1 MSKFSRVWW
10 HPSLALRV
18 AFAAVA
24 TALLFVQ
31 PIPEAAAQVSPSY
44 YDYARPHLD
53 WYTIV
58 TEHFNVI
65 FHGDVDGAAS
75 SRTAQVVSRIA
86 EDVYGP
92 ITDLYEHEPE
102 GKVSIILKDYEDY
115 SNGAA
120 YFFDNKI
127 EIWVPALDSP
137 LRGDHNWLRNVIT
150 HEFTHIVQVQTTMK
164 ASRQLPF
171 IYVQWLDYE
180 DVRRPDVLYGYPNVI
195 ASYPIPT
202 ISNPAWL
209 AEGTAQY
216 MRAGLHY
223 DDWDSHR
230 DMLLRT
236 RVLADEVL
244 SLDDMGGF
252 YSHTS
257 LMRETVYN
265 QGFALTRYLA
275 SVYGEESLRDVSKA
289 LGRWKNWNVERA
301 MKDAL
306 GERGETIYRNWLDT
320 LQVAYEAGTRNVRA
334 HVKEGTLVEA
344 DGSHNFFPRYSPDGT
359 RLAYLSNRGRD
370 FGLTALYVRDLAT
383 DDLASIDLGPDS
395 ELALGY
401 TCSLGH
407 RLLPAAGGSFSWT
420 PDGEYIVYSRNEDTW
435 EGHAYSDLYR
445 INLETRKRERL
456 TKDLRASQPEV
467 SPDGESVAFVAQRDG
482 TSNLFLLDLNTR
494 DVRQLTS
501 YDAGVQVSDPRW
513 HPDGRWVYFAH
524 SGGQSR
530 DLYRVDVTAGGA
542 GAGEEVLA
550 TSADERSPAIDPEGR
565 WLYFSSDASGIFN
578 VYRVELRNGSPAG
591 EPRAITNVVGGAFM
605 PSPSPSGTSVAFSRY
620 EWDGY
625 KIAEMGDLAT
635 VEPVL
640 LAGYSAPAV
649 LHKPGEV
656 PSTTYAWDRLNAFD
670 DSDLEG
676 IPQQLLVNVGVTGET
691 LAPRKS
697 PDVAADA
704 GADRTLDWNV
714 DEYRSLFT
722 SFSFYPV
729 YRLDRYTQRRED
741 EMDARLPVRTRAE
754 SLLRNSKVGVY
765 VSSREILEGLSL
777 LGGLLVG
784 PSSTDVDGLGEFFLP
799 SNLLRL
805 ERDAF
810 LQFDYMKGFGL
821 IPKRWSPQITLEMY
835 NIRRNVAAG
844 LSIEE
849 FPCTACYP
857 DTTSADL
864 AYNLWE
870 ASIAMRAK
878 VNRALLLEAGY
889 RFSPYRVTTE
899 RFFSKEVNQS
909 IPPSSSRYY
918 IGRALSLKAYFEIRR
933 AHRHDDVVP
942 DRTTADLAY
951 EYEPGRLLQRFDVE
965 DGLLVPGYED
975 FHNSRLTLDLRHG
988 FRLPGRIGGGAHGI
1002 DIRLRGSTILGKEV
1016 DSFFND
1022 YVGGLIGAR
1031 GYPFYALGGNE
1042 TLWLQASYNFPLIP
1056 RIARQLAFAYVDK
1069 IYGRVYADAA
1079 AAWSGAFP
1087 GFGEF
1092 RRDVGAEL
1100 RVALGSFYL
1109 FPSALFLSATYG
1121 FDEFD
1126 VDLNEGFVT
1135 PDGSTSV
1142 QYGKNVQWH
1151 FGLLFDFDL

>member
-1 MSKFSRVWW
+1 MRGVVDGHIGRWTLLVATLV
-10 HPSLALRV
+10 LALG
-18 AFAAVA
+18 A
-24 TALLFVQ
+24 TRNLQ
-31 PIPEAAAQVSPSY
+31 AQVSPSY

-53 WYTIV
+53 WYTIE
-58 TEHFNVI
+58 TDHFNVI
-65 FHGDVDGAAS
+65 FHGDADGAAS
-75 SRTAQVVSRIA
+75 SRTARVVARIA
-86 EDVYGP
+86 EDIYGP
-92 ITDLYEHEPE
+92 ITDLYEHNPE
-102 GKVSIILKDYEDY
+102 GRVSIILKDFEDY

-150 HEFTHIVQVQTTMK
+150 HEFTHIVQVQATMK

-171 IYVQWLDYE
+171 IYVQWLEYE

-202 ISNPAWL
+202 ISNPAWF

-223 DDWDSHR
+223 DDWDTHR

-257 LMRETVYN
+257 LERETVYN

-275 SVYGEESLRDVSKA
+275 SMYGEESLRDVSRA
-289 LGRWKNWNVERA
+289 LARWDNWNIERA

-306 GERGETIYRNWLDT
+306 GKRGEVVYAEWLDT
-320 LQVAYEAGTRNVRA
+320 LQSAYSNSTQRIRANEVAGTV
-334 HVKEGTLVEA
+334 VEP
-344 DGSHNFFPRYSPDGT
+344 DGSHNFYPRFSPDGSK
-359 RLAYLSNRGRD
+359 LAYLSNRGRD
-370 FGLTALYVRDLAT
+370 FGATALFVRDLST
-383 DDLASIDLGPDS
+383 GDIASIDLEDRVGTNY
-395 ELALGY
+395 AY
-401 TCSLGH
+401 TCSMGH
-407 RLLPAAGGSFSWT
+407 RLLPVAGGSFSWT
-420 PDGEYIVYSRNEDTW
+420 PDGKHVIYSRGVDTW
-435 EGHAYSDLYR
+435 EGHAYSDLFR
-445 INLETRKRERL
+445 VDVATRKRERL
-456 TKDLRASQPEV
+456 TRGLRAAQPEV
-467 SPDGESVAFVAQRDG
+467 SPDGATVAFVAQHDG
-482 TSNLFLLDLNTR
+482 TSNLYLLDLASN

-501 YDAGVQVSDPRW
+501 FSAGAQVTDPRW
-513 HPDGRWVYFAH
+513 HPDGKWIYFARF
-524 SGGQSR
+524 GGQSR
-530 DLYRVDVTAGGA
+530 DLYRVGVSTGATADA
-542 GAGEEVLA
+542 ELLLA
-550 TSADERSPAIDPEGR
+550 TPADERSPVV
-565 WLYFSSDASGIFN
+565 DASGEWLYYSSDDTGIFN
-578 VYRVELRNGSPAG
+578 IYRLALREGMPSGDP
-591 EPRAITNVVGGAFM
+591 EPVTNVVGGAFM
-605 PSPSPSGTSVAFSRY
+605 PSPDTAGSRLAFSRY
-620 EWDGY
+620 DWDGY
-625 KIAEMGDLAT
+625 KIALLPIRDALQPE
-635 VEPVL
+635 L
-640 LAGYSAPAV
+640 LAGYAAPEV
-649 LHKPGEV
+649 LRKPGET
-656 PSTTYAWDRLNAFD
+656 PSGNYAWDRLNAFD
-670 DSDLEG
+670 DSDLEA
-676 IPQQLLVNVGVTGET
+676 IPQQLLADISVTGEALT
-691 LAPRKS
+691 PQEASVGGSTPS
-697 PDVAADA
+697 ESTPP
-704 GADRTLDWNV
+704 ADRLV
-714 DEYRSLFT
+714 DEYHSLFT
-722 SFSFYPV
+722 SFSFFPV
-729 YRLDRYTQRRED
+729 YRLDRYTKRRED
-741 EMDARLPVRTRAE
+741 QMDARLPSRTRAE

-784 PSSTDVDGLGEFFLP
+784 PSSTDVDGLGEYFLP

-821 IPKRWSPQITLEMY
+821 IPKRWSPQISLEMY

-857 DTTSADL
+857 DTTTADL

-870 ASIAMRAK
+870 ASIAVRAK

-899 RFFSKEVNQS
+899 RFFSKEINQS

-918 IGRALSLKAYFEIRR
+918 IGRALSLKAYFEVKNP
-933 AHRHDDVVP
+933 HRHDDVVP
-942 DRTTADLAY
+942 ERLTADLSY
-951 EYEPGRLLQRFDVE
+951 EFEPGQLLQRFDVE
-965 DGLLVPGYED
+965 DGVLVPGYQN
-975 FHNSRLTLDLRHG
+975 FRNHRLTLDVREG
-988 FRLPGRIGGGAHGI
+988 FRLPGRIAGGAHGL
-1002 DIRLRGSTILGKEV
+1002 DFRLRGSTILGKEV

-1042 TLWLQASYNFPLIP
+1042 TVWLQAAYNFPIFP
-1056 RIARQLAFAYVDK
+1056 RVARQLGFAYVDK
-1069 IYGRVYADAA
+1069 IYGRIYADAA
-1079 AAWSGAFP
+1079 AAWSGDFP
-1087 GFGEF
+1087 GMDALKK
-1092 RRDVGAEL
+1092 DVGAEL
-1100 RVALGSFYL
+1100 RVGLGSFYL

-1121 FDEFD
+1121 LDEFD

-1142 QYGKNVQWH
+1142 RYGRALQWH
-1151 FGLLFDFDL
+1151 FGLLFSFDL